1 MRTFFANFI
10 NFSMESTNSFLNVK
24 DIKDVKQWKRMLK
37 KYHFLH
43 NLGVVISKANRALV
57 FDTLDKLNF
66 AQKQLIELIENG
78 GENDERDFLKQK
90 IEALQSKLTELSSI
104 KDEVVN
110 EEVKLKPS
118 LVTMIVFQ
126 YNKGKKLKSKKML
139 LEELSETKS
148 KKRADR
154 ILELIALLENK

>member
-1 MRTFFANFI
+1 
-10 NFSMESTNSFLNVK
+10 MESTNSFLNVK
-24 DIKDVKQWKRMLK
+24 DIEDVKQWKRMLK

-43 NLGVVISKANRALV
+43 NLGVEISKANRALV

-78 GENDERDFLKQK
+78 AENDEREFLKQK

-104 KDEVVN
+104 KDEIVN

>member
-1 MRTFFANFI
+1 MRTFANFI

-24 DIKDVKQWKRMLK
+24 DIEDVKQWKRMLK

-78 GENDERDFLKQK
+78 AENDERDFLKQK
-90 IEALQSKLTELSSI
+90 IEALQSKLTELSLI
-104 KDEVVN
+104 KDEIIN
-110 EEVKLKPS
+110 EAIEIKPS

>member
-1 MRTFFANFI
+1 MKTFANFV
-10 NFSMESTNSFLNVK
+10 NFSMENTNSFLNVK
-24 DIKDVKQWKRMLK
+24 DIEDLKQWKRMLK

-43 NLGVVISKANRALV
+43 NLGVEISKANRALV

-78 GENDERDFLKQK
+78 GENDERDFLKEK
-90 IEALQSKLTELSSI
+90 IEALQSKLTELSLF
-104 KDEVVN
+104 KDEVIS
-110 EEVKLKPS
+110 EAIEIKPS

-139 LEELSETKS
+139 LEELSEAKS
-148 KKRADR
+148 KKRVDR

>member
-1 MRTFFANFI
+1 MKTFVNFV
-10 NFSMESTNSFLNVK
+10 NFSMENTNGYLNVK
-24 DIKDVKQWKRMLK
+24 DIEDVKQWKRMLK

-43 NLGVVISKANRALV
+43 NLGVEISKANKALV

-78 GENDERDFLKQK
+78 GENDERDFLKEK

-126 YNKGKKLKSKKML
+126 YNRGKKLKSKTML
-139 LEELSETKS
+139 LDELSKTES
-148 KKRADR
+148 KKRANR
-154 ILELIALLENK
+154 IMELIALLENK

>member
-1 MRTFFANFI
+1 MRTFANFI
-10 NFSMESTNSFLNVK
+10 NFSMESTNSFINVK
-24 DIKDVKQWKRMLK
+24 DIEEVRQWKRMLK

-66 AQKQLIELIENG
+66 AQKQLIELIKNG
-78 GENDERDFLKQK
+78 GENDERDFLKEK

>member
-1 MRTFFANFI
+1 
-10 NFSMESTNSFLNVK
+10 
-24 DIKDVKQWKRMLK
+24 MLK

-78 GENDERDFLKQK
+78 AENDERDFLKQK
-90 IEALQSKLTELSSI
+90 IEALQSKLTELSLI

-110 EEVKLKPS
+110 EPIELKPS
-118 LVTMIVFQ
+118 LITMIVFQ

>member
-1 MRTFFANFI
+1 MKTFANFI

-24 DIKDVKQWKRMLK
+24 DIEDVKQWKRMLK

-90 IEALQSKLTELSSI
+90 IEALQSKLTELSLI
-104 KDEVVN
+104 KDEVIS
-110 EEVKLKPS
+110 EAIEIKPS

-148 KKRADR
+148 EKRVDR

>member
-1 MRTFFANFI
+1 
-10 NFSMESTNSFLNVK
+10 MENTNSFLNVK
-24 DIKDVKQWKRMLK
+24 NIEDLKQWKRMLK

-43 NLGVVISKANRALV
+43 NLGVEISKANRALV

-78 GENDERDFLKQK
+78 GENDERDFLKEK
-90 IEALQSKLTELSSI
+90 IEDLQSKLTELSSI
-104 KDEVVN
+104 KDEVIK

>member
-1 MRTFFANFI
+1 MKTFANFV
-10 NFSMESTNSFLNVK
+10 NFSMENTNGYLNVK
-24 DIKDVKQWKRMLK
+24 DIEDVKQWKRMLK

-43 NLGVVISKANRALV
+43 NLGVVISKANKALV

-78 GENDERDFLKQK
+78 GENDERDFLKEK

-126 YNKGKKLKSKKML
+126 YNRGKKLKSKTML
-139 LEELSETKS
+139 LDELSKTES
-148 KKRADR
+148 KKRANR
-154 ILELIALLENK
+154 IMELIALLENK

>member
-1 MRTFFANFI
+1 MRTFANFI

-24 DIKDVKQWKRMLK
+24 DIEDVKQWKRMLK

-43 NLGVVISKANRALV
+43 NLGVIISKANKTLV

-78 GENDERDFLKQK
+78 AENDERDFLKQK

-104 KDEVVN
+104 KDEIVN

>member
-1 MRTFFANFI
+1 MRTFANFI
-10 NFSMESTNSFLNVK
+10 NFSMENTNSFLNVK
-24 DIKDVKQWKRMLK
+24 DIEEVRQWKRMLK

-78 GENDERDFLKQK
+78 AENDERDFLKQK

-104 KDEVVN
+104 KDEIVN

>member
-1 MRTFFANFI
+1 MKTFSNFV

-24 DIKDVKQWKRMLK
+24 DIEDVRQWKRMLK

-78 GENDERDFLKQK
+78 AENDERDFLKQK

-104 KDEVVN
+104 KDEIVN

-148 KKRADR
+148 KKRANR
-154 ILELIALLENK
+154 IMELIALLENK

>member
-1 MRTFFANFI
+1 
-10 NFSMESTNSFLNVK
+10 MESTNSFLNVK
-24 DIKDVKQWKRMLK
+24 DIEDVKQWKRMLK
-37 KYHFLH
+37 KYQFLH

-66 AQKQLIELIENG
+66 AQKQLIKLIENG
-78 GENDERDFLKQK
+78 GENDERDFLKEK
-90 IEALQSKLTELSSI
+90 IEALQSKLTELSLI
-104 KDEVVN
+104 KDEIIS
-110 EEVKLKPS
+110 EAIGIKPS

>member
-1 MRTFFANFI
+1 MKTFVNFV
-10 NFSMESTNSFLNVK
+10 NFSMENTNGYLNVK
-24 DIKDVKQWKRMLK
+24 DIEDVKQWKRMLK

-43 NLGVVISKANRALV
+43 NLGVEISKANKALV
-57 FDTLDKLNF
+57 FNTLDKLNF

-78 GENDERDFLKQK
+78 GENDERDFLKEK

-126 YNKGKKLKSKKML
+126 YNRGKKLKSKTML
-139 LEELSETKS
+139 LDELSKTES
-148 KKRADR
+148 KKRANR
-154 ILELIALLENK
+154 IMELIALLENK

>member
-1 MRTFFANFI
+1 MKTFANFI

-24 DIKDVKQWKRMLK
+24 DIEDVKQWKRMLK

-78 GENDERDFLKQK
+78 AENDERDFLKQK
-90 IEALQSKLTELSSI
+90 IEALQSKLTELSLI
-104 KDEVVN
+104 KDEVIS
-110 EEVKLKPS
+110 EAIEIKPS

-139 LEELSETKS
+139 LEELSEAKS
-148 KKRADR
+148 KKRVDR

>member
-1 MRTFFANFI
+1 MKTFANFV
-10 NFSMESTNSFLNVK
+10 NFSMENTNGYLNVK
-24 DIKDVKQWKRMLK
+24 DIEDLKQWKRMLK

-43 NLGVVISKANRALV
+43 NLGVVVSKTNRALV
-57 FDTLDKLNF
+57 FNTLDELNN

-78 GENDERDFLKQK
+78 GENDERDFLKEK
-90 IEALQSKLTELSSI
+90 IEALQSKLTELSLI

-110 EEVKLKPS
+110 EEVKLKSS

-139 LEELSETKS
+139 LEELSKTES
-148 KKRADR
+148 KKRANR
-154 ILELIALLENK
+154 IIELIALLDNK

>member
-1 MRTFFANFI
+1 MKTFVNFI
-10 NFSMESTNSFLNVK
+10 NFSMENTNGYLNVK
-24 DIKDVKQWKRMLK
+24 DIEDVKQWKRILK
-37 KYHFLH
+37 KYNFLH

-78 GENDERDFLKQK
+78 GENDERDFLKEK

-110 EEVKLKPS
+110 EEVKLKSS

-126 YNKGKKLKSKKML
+126 YNRGKKLKSKAML
-139 LEELSETKS
+139 LDELSKTES
-148 KKRADR
+148 KKRANR
-154 ILELIALLENK
+154 IMELIALLENK

>member
-1 MRTFFANFI
+1 MKTFVNFI
-10 NFSMESTNSFLNVK
+10 NFSMENTNGYLNVK
-24 DIKDVKQWKRMLK
+24 DIEDVKQWKRILK

-78 GENDERDFLKQK
+78 GENDERDFLKEK

-110 EEVKLKPS
+110 EEVKLKSS

-126 YNKGKKLKSKKML
+126 YNRGKKLKSKAML
-139 LEELSETKS
+139 LDELSKTES
-148 KKRADR
+148 KKRANR
-154 ILELIALLENK
+154 IMELIALLENK

>member
-1 MRTFFANFI
+1 MKWDT
-10 NFSMESTNSFLNVK
+10 S
-24 DIKDVKQWKRMLK
+24 
-37 KYHFLH
+37 
-43 NLGVVISKANRALV
+43 ISNR
-57 FDTLDKLNF
+57 
-66 AQKQLIELIENG
+66 LIELIENG
-78 GENDERDFLKQK
+78 AENDERDFLKQK

-104 KDEVVN
+104 KDEIVN

>member
-1 MRTFFANFI
+1 MKTFSNFV

-24 DIKDVKQWKRMLK
+24 DIEDVRQWKRMLK

-78 GENDERDFLKQK
+78 AENDERDFLKQK

-104 KDEVVN
+104 KDEIVN

>member
-1 MRTFFANFI
+1 MRTFANFI

-24 DIKDVKQWKRMLK
+24 DIEDVKQWKRMLK

-104 KDEVVN
+104 KDEVIS
-110 EEVKLKPS
+110 EAIEIKPS

-139 LEELSETKS
+139 LEELSEAKS
-148 KKRADR
+148 KKRVDR

>member
-1 MRTFFANFI
+1 MRTFANFI

-24 DIKDVKQWKRMLK
+24 DIEDVKQWKRMLK

-43 NLGVVISKANRALV
+43 NLGVEISKANRALV

-78 GENDERDFLKQK
+78 AENDERDFLKQK

-104 KDEVVN
+104 KDEIVN

>member
-1 MRTFFANFI
+1 MKTFANFV
-10 NFSMESTNSFLNVK
+10 NFSMENTNGYLNVK
-24 DIKDVKQWKRMLK
+24 DIEDLKQWKRMLK

-43 NLGVVISKANRALV
+43 NLGVVVSKTNRALV
-57 FDTLDKLNF
+57 FNTLDELNN

-78 GENDERDFLKQK
+78 GENDERDFLKEK
-90 IEALQSKLTELSSI
+90 IEALQSKLTELSLI

-139 LEELSETKS
+139 LEELSKTES
-148 KKRADR
+148 KKRANR
-154 ILELIALLENK
+154 IIELIALLDNK

>member
-1 MRTFFANFI
+1 MKTFVNFV

-24 DIKDVKQWKRMLK
+24 DIEDVKQWKRMLK

-78 GENDERDFLKQK
+78 AENDERDFLKQK
-90 IEALQSKLTELSSI
+90 IEALQSKLTELSLI
-104 KDEVVN
+104 KDEVIS
-110 EEVKLKPS
+110 EAIEIKPS

-139 LEELSETKS
+139 LEELSKTES
-148 KKRADR
+148 KKRANR
-154 ILELIALLENK
+154 IMELIALLDNK

>member
-1 MRTFFANFI
+1 MRTFANFI
-10 NFSMESTNSFLNVK
+10 NFSMENTNSFLNVK
-24 DIKDVKQWKRMLK
+24 DIEEVRQWKRMLK

-43 NLGVVISKANRALV
+43 SLGVVISKANRALV

-78 GENDERDFLKQK
+78 AENDERDFLKQK

-104 KDEVVN
+104 KDEIVN

>member
-1 MRTFFANFI
+1 
-10 NFSMESTNSFLNVK
+10 MENTSGYLNVK
-24 DIKDVKQWKRMLK
+24 DIEDVKQWKRMLK

-43 NLGVVISKANRALV
+43 NLGVVISKTNRALV
-57 FDTLDKLNF
+57 FNTLDELNN

-78 GENDERDFLKQK
+78 GENDERDFLKEK

-126 YNKGKKLKSKKML
+126 YNRGKKLKSKTML
-139 LEELSETKS
+139 LDELSKTES
-148 KKRADR
+148 KKRANR
-154 ILELIALLENK
+154 IMELIALLDNK

>member
-1 MRTFFANFI
+1 
-10 NFSMESTNSFLNVK
+10 MESTNSFLNVK
-24 DIKDVKQWKRMLK
+24 DIEDVKQWKRMLK

-78 GENDERDFLKQK
+78 AENDERDFLKQK
-90 IEALQSKLTELSSI
+90 IEALQSKLTELSLI
-104 KDEVVN
+104 KDEIIN
-110 EEVKLKPS
+110 EAIEIKPS

>member
-1 MRTFFANFI
+1 
-10 NFSMESTNSFLNVK
+10 MENTSGYLNVK
-24 DIKDVKQWKRMLK
+24 DIEDVKQWKRMLK

-43 NLGVVISKANRALV
+43 NLGVEISKTNRALV
-57 FDTLDKLNF
+57 FNTLDELNN

-78 GENDERDFLKQK
+78 GENDERDFLKEK

-104 KDEVVN
+104 KDEVIS
-110 EEVKLKPS
+110 EPIEVKPS

-139 LEELSETKS
+139 LDELSNTES
-148 KKRADR
+148 KKRANR
-154 ILELIALLENK
+154 IMELIALLDNK

>member
-1 MRTFFANFI
+1 MRTFANFI

-24 DIKDVKQWKRMLK
+24 DIEDVKQWKRMLK

-78 GENDERDFLKQK
+78 AENDERDFLKQK
-90 IEALQSKLTELSSI
+90 IEALQSKLTELSLI
-104 KDEVVN
+104 KDEVIS
-110 EEVKLKPS
+110 EAIEIKPS

-139 LEELSETKS
+139 LEELSEAKS
-148 KKRADR
+148 KKRVDR

>member
-1 MRTFFANFI
+1 MRTFANFI

-24 DIKDVKQWKRMLK
+24 DIEDLKQWKRMLK

-43 NLGVVISKANRALV
+43 NLGVEISKANKALV
-57 FDTLDKLNF
+57 FDTLDELNL
-66 AQKQLIELIENG
+66 AQKQLIELIENDA
-78 GENDERDFLKQK
+78 ENDERDFLKEK
-90 IEALQSKLTELSSI
+90 IETLQSKLTALSSI

-110 EEVKLKPS
+110 EPIELKPS

>member
-1 MRTFFANFI
+1 MKTFANFV

-24 DIKDVKQWKRMLK
+24 DIEDVKQWKRMLK

-78 GENDERDFLKQK
+78 AENDERDFLKQK
-90 IEALQSKLTELSSI
+90 IEALQSKLTELSLI
-104 KDEVVN
+104 KDEVIS
-110 EEVKLKPS
+110 EAIEIKPS

-139 LEELSETKS
+139 LEELSEAKS
-148 KKRADR
+148 KKRVDR

>member
-1 MRTFFANFI
+1 MRTFANFI

-24 DIKDVKQWKRMLK
+24 DIEDVKQWKRMLK

-43 NLGVVISKANRALV
+43 NLGGVISKANRALV

-78 GENDERDFLKQK
+78 AENDERDFLKQK

-104 KDEVVN
+104 KDEIVN